1 MTLRRNKKVRKQRGS
16 RVYGYG
22 RISGGHRKGGS
33 RGGVG
38 KAGSKGH
45 HRIGRIAEMIR
56 NQRGFTAPNASP
68 KDLTVNIGALDE
80 QLELLLAK
88 KIAIKEG
95 NNIKIDV
102 SELGYTKVIGKG
114 LVKNPLNIHAERI
127 TPRAQEKIEAAGGK
141 ALLKKKQKNRINNTK
156 KNTKTNIR

>member
-38 KAGSKGH
+38 NAGSKGH

-68 KDLTVNIGALDE
+68 NNLTVNIGELDE
-80 QLELLLAK
+80 QIELLLAK
-88 KIAIKEG
+88 KIAVKEG
-95 NNIKIDV
+95 KYIKIDV
-102 SELGYTKVIGKG
+102 SELGYAKVMGKG
-114 LVKNPLNIHAERI
+114 LVKNPLNVHAEKI
-127 TPRAQEKIEAAGGK
+127 TQHAKEKIEAAGGK
-141 ALLKKKQKNRINNTK
+141 AILKSK
-156 KNTKTNIR
+156 

>member
-1 MTLRRNKKVRKQRGS
+1 MTQRKNKKVRKQRGS

-38 KAGSKGH
+38 QAGSKGH

-56 NQRGFTAPNASP
+56 NQRGFTAPNTSP
-68 KDLTVNIGALDE
+68 DDLAVNIGELDE

-88 KIAIKEG
+88 KIAVKEG
-95 NNIKIDV
+95 KKIKIDV
-102 SELGYTKVIGKG
+102 SDLGYTKVMGKG
-114 LVKNPLNIHAERI
+114 IVKNPLHIHAEKI
-127 TPRAQEKIEAAGGK
+127 TPHALEKIEAAGGK
-141 ALLKKKQKNRINNTK
+141 AITK
-156 KNTKTNIR
+156 SE